1 MTRERYWETPLKRA
15 REMSER
21 GIAVDDATALLIDDA
36 PEHDMMGGEA
46 EPKEGAD
53 DAARDPSSERA
64 NDA

>member
-1 MTRERYWETPLKRA
+1 MHA
-15 REMSER
+15 R
-21 GIAVDDATALLIDDA
+21 GVAVDDATALLIDDA